1 MAPHPRSPFK
11 KTRPGLI
18 LGTFLALFVVILSAC
33 GNSGTT
39 NQSNQ
44 KTALTIGAQTS
55 DFTEAG
61 FNPFNP
67 NVNVGVWGL
76 VYEPLFF
83 NNINNGQYSPLLGQ
97 SYQWNS
103 DGSQV
108 TVTLRSN
115 VKWNDGQPFS
125 SDDVLFTF
133 NAIKQYK
140 AADVNGDWGSLKDVT
155 APNPSTVVFTFTQPD
170 VPEFWAVGS
179 QTFII
184 PKHIF
189 GSVGDITKYQ
199 SDKLVGTGPFT
210 LGRHTSD
217 LAVYEKNP
225 GYWDASAIKVDEVRY
240 PKFKDN
246 DAFKLALPSGEI
258 DWAGYFQSDL
268 NTAFVQKDPQHNH
281 YYMAPV
287 DLFGLFIDR
296 TKNPLLADVA
306 VRKAISAAADR
317 EAVSKQA
324 EAGLAPP
331 VGQAGILPS
340 AAPQWLAP
348 QYANQALTPNTS
360 QADQYLQAAGYT
372 KGSDGIYQKNGKRL
386 SFELISVTE
395 YSDWNQMA
403 QILQGNLKAAGIAIT
418 IKQMAEAQYLDF
430 RSSNQPFELMI
441 SGVAGGPNPWYIFN
455 GSLNAANIP
464 PAGRNSND
472 WNDPQTQA
480 LLQQFAAATSP
491 TEQKNII
498 AQLEGV
504 MVNQVPYIPLI
515 AGPRWFEYRTTHFT
529 GWPTQSNPYAA
540 GAPYMGFDAAE
551 IIRHL
556 QPVA

>member
-11 KTRPGLI
+11 KTRPGLL
-18 LGTFLALFVVILSAC
+18 LGTFLALFILILSAC
-33 GNSGTT
+33 GNSGTSS
-39 NQSNQ
+39 QSK
-44 KTALTIGAQTS
+44 KTVLTIGAQTS

-170 VPEFWAVGS
+170 VPEFWSVGS

-225 GYWDASAIKVDEVRY
+225 SYWDASAVKVDEVRY

-246 DAFKLALPSGEI
+246 DAFKLALPRGEI

-287 DLFGLFIDR
+287 DLFGLFVNR

-317 EAVSKQA
+317 EAVSQQA
-324 EAGLAPP
+324 EAGLTPP

-340 AAPQWLAP
+340 AASQWLAS
-348 QYANQALTPNTS
+348 QYANQALTPNPA

-403 QILQGNLKAAGIAIT
+403 QILQGNLKAAGIEIT
-418 IKQMAEAQYLDF
+418 IKQMAEAQYIDF
-430 RSSNQPFELMI
+430 RASNQPFELMI

-464 PAGRNSND
+464 PAGRNSSD

-480 LLQQFAAATSP
+480 LLQQFATATSP
-491 TEQKNII
+491 AEQKNII
-498 AQLEGV
+498 AQLEGI

-556 QPVA
+556 QPVAS